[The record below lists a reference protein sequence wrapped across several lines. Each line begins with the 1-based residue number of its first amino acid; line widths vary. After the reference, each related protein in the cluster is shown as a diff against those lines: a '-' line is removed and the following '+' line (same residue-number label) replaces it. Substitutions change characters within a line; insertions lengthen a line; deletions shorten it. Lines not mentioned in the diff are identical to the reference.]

1 MGGHFNHNLYVP
13 DYSVAE
19 IRPIAQQSLV
29 ALKALK
35 SMGLVHA
42 DIKPNNLMFVN
53 PGLYPFKVKPID
65 FGLARKISDLKSTS
79 QIQPLGYKAPEVV
92 FGLPMNES
100 VDMWDLGCS
109 LGYMYLFE
117 HLFTGN
123 CEYEYIANVQ
133 MQGVPPEDVLQEGSK
148 STRLF

>member
-1 MGGHFNHNLYVP
+1 MCWSEHRKEMRFHLKDVP

-79 QIQPLGYKAPEVV
+79 HIQ
-92 FGLPMNES
+92 S
-100 VDMWDLGCS
+100 S
-109 LGYMYLFE
+109 
-117 HLFTGN
+117 
-123 CEYEYIANVQ
+123 
-133 MQGVPPEDVLQEGSK
+133 
-148 STRLF
+148 